1 MFTGI
6 IEEVGTVEH
15 LVLSGQTGVLQ
26 VKCHRISQDLKAGDS
41 IAVNGVCLTAV
52 SFSSQGFAA
61 DTSAE
66 TLRKTNLGRL
76 MPGDA
81 VNLERPLRL
90 GARIGGHL
98 VSGHVD
104 GVGRLLGVVPEGES
118 YRFQFELPPDLDRYV
133 VLEGSIAVDGI
144 SLTVAR
150 LGPGSFETAVIPFTL
165 RETNFGRRKPGD
177 QVNLEVDMLGRYVEK
192 LLARSR
198 AQTEQGE
205 VNEELLRN
213 FGFLGEEG

>member
-6 IEEVGTVEH
+6 IEEVGTVER
-15 LVLSGQTGVLQ
+15 LTLTGQTAVLQ
-26 VKCHRISQDLKAGDS
+26 VKCQRIFTDLKAGDS

-52 SFSSQGFAA
+52 SVSSHGFAA

-76 MPGDA
+76 RPGET

-104 GVGRLLGVVPEGES
+104 GVGRLLGIVPEGDS
-118 YRFQFELPPDLDRYV
+118 YRFQFELPAQLDRYV

-150 LGPGSFETAVIPFTL
+150 LQPGSFEVAVIPFTL
-165 RETNFGRRKPGD
+165 RETNLGRRKPGD

-192 LLARSR
+192 LLAHSR
-198 AQTEQGE
+198 PKTEPEG
-205 VNEELLRN
+205 VSKELLSN
-213 FGFLGEEG
+213 YGFLGEEG

>member
-6 IEEVGTVEH
+6 IEEVGTIER

-66 TLRKTNLGRL
+66 TLR
-76 MPGDA
+76 
-81 VNLERPLRL
+81 L
-90 GARIGGHL
+90 GARNGGHL

-165 RETNFGRRKPGD
+165 RETNLGRRKPGD